1 MAYKP
6 LIITLLSGASALKVQ
21 SELDSQNINL
31 SMPSISMPSF
41 NPPSARV
48 PSISMPSVSMPS
60 FNPPSVSRPSISM
73 PSVSMPSISMPSVNI
88 PSISV
93 PGISVPGID
102 LPRINLPRINLPSIN
117 LPSIDSSGINLPSI
131 NLPNIDSPRIN
142 LPSIN
147 PGDSGIGLPPLKLDG
162 LEISLPKFGID
173 EIDGEISN
181 IGDFFANLDAEAKN
195 ARAEFDNWFDERQED
210 FEVWLEGA
218 LDDIDN

>member
-21 SELDSQNINL
+21 SELDSQNLNL
-31 SMPSISMPSF
+31 SMPSFSMPSISMP
-41 NPPSARV
+41 N
-48 PSISMPSVSMPS
+48 VSMPS

-73 PSVSMPSISMPSVNI
+73 PSVSMPSVKI

-93 PGISVPGID
+93 PRISVPGID
-102 LPRINLPRINLPSIN
+102 LPRINLPNIDLPRINLPSIK

-147 PGDSGIGLPPLKLDG
+147 PGDSGIVLPPLKFDG